1 MKKIFYF
8 LFFSAL
14 LFNYIYPQSNI
25 KPKFHI
31 QKPGH
36 AYVNFIG
43 KDSSN
48 IQDIDLTEKLKV
60 IVEFKEPPL
69 FLKQQS
75 AGLKKISDAIYPS
88 IQSQFVNDVA
98 KLCNSI
104 QNQLSISV
112 SEPQITRVYN
122 KIFFGAA
129 LTIPRAILAGIES
142 LDYVKR
148 VHQDKT
154 YTVNLTESVHLIGA
168 DSVWIVYGNKGD
180 SIKVAIIDSGID
192 YLHPALG
199 KGFGPGFKV
208 IGGYDF
214 VNNDNDPMDDNGH
227 GTHVAGIVAA
237 NTDSIKG
244 VAPNAWLLAYKV
256 MDASGS
262 GSESNIIAGIE
273 RAVDPNNN
281 GNYDDKADV
290 ANMSLGGLGDPNDAL
305 STAVNNAVK
314 IGVVFCIAAGN
325 AGAYGTIGSPGC
337 AADAI
342 TVGSTDKSNV
352 LSYFSSRGPTNDVY
366 TIKPDILAPGS
377 SITST
382 YLNNTYKTL
391 SGTSMATPHIAG
403 VSALI
408 KKQHKDW
415 TPAMIK
421 SAIMSTAKD
430 IGLDVM
436 TEGCGIV
443 NAFKSVTAATI
454 TIPSSMS
461 FGLDNQDISNWI
473 SIDTLVIINKS
484 GSAKN
489 YTVNIDKLYSG
500 VSVSANPNNF
510 SLPPGE
516 TTSILI
522 QLSVDNNVVPDNI
535 TSIPFYCGKI
545 KVLAGD
551 EVLNVPWAFTKASFL
566 TLNFDSQYTTFSIL
580 CKDFIIICDQI
591 PNYNWV
597 YKSFKIAIPSGKY
610 DIWAFNEAF
619 NNTTPLGFRLQY
631 KEGVIVEKSTVL
643 NINFSESTYII
654 GFKGEDESGN
664 DFNKLNN
671 IENSVIIQNMDSTIG
686 GGIRV
691 SGIKNNLYIKSS
703 SLPNKISIISGQFQK
718 ETIPPNRMRLIQY
731 PYAYGVS
738 QDLYFSNKSSDFLSQ
753 SINLYLQPDI
763 PTQAAGFG
771 FGDITGGG
779 INVDIKSRFWQGT
792 LYMTR
797 PYSKDYSYCVIF
809 SSDIN
814 DMYGAN
820 SWFQMNPIYIVA
832 DSFRIQK
839 PSLIDTAS
847 YFTSPD
853 KGTLCLGDG
862 AIIPLTNNQIGLYE
876 NKYTYANY
884 SLFLGQS
891 GEQRSL
897 DMKKASFEFWKGGEI
912 LIDSGYITT
921 GKRYTLDPG
930 NYKYV
935 IKDNNYTVNGKYG
948 KATLTS
954 EFVLDQNYYSIPEI
968 TNLEVLNCLGNAVN
982 KLDPKEKGQIKLSIH
997 DYKKNP
1003 LDKSANVSIF
1013 IKNSTGSVW
1022 EELKLTDSNMQI
1034 TDQYM
1039 FTFKTSGLDKYDKD
1053 AVDMKLEIQ
1062 NIYGDKTEFLME
1074 PAFIVGEYLSTHII
1088 DSVKATN
1095 GLSDFYLSNNYPN
1108 PFNPMTN
1115 INYTIPVKSH
1125 VEIKVYDI
1133 LGREVA
1139 KLVDTDQDEGKYVI
1153 NFNAGKL
1160 SSGIYIYAIRAGSY
1174 VNIKKMIL
1182 LK

>member
-1 MKKIFYF
+1 M
-8 LFFSAL
+8 
-14 LFNYIYPQSNI
+14 
-25 KPKFHI
+25 
-31 QKPGH
+31 
-36 AYVNFIG
+36 
-43 KDSSN
+43 
-48 IQDIDLTEKLKV
+48 
-60 IVEFKEPPL
+60 
-69 FLKQQS
+69 
-75 AGLKKISDAIYPS
+75 KISNAIYSS
-88 IQSQFVNDVA
+88 IQSQFVNDVS

-112 SEPQITRVYN
+112 EEPQINRVYN

-129 LTIPRAILAGIES
+129 LTIPRAILSGIES
-142 LDYVKR
+142 LDYVKQ

-154 YTVNLTESVHLIGA
+154 YTANLTESVHLIGA
-168 DSVWIVYGNKGD
+168 DSVWIAYGNKGD

-214 VNNDNDPMDDNGH
+214 VNNDNDPMDDYGH

-237 NTDSIKG
+237 NTDTIKG

-256 MDASGS
+256 LDASGS
-262 GSESNIIAGIE
+262 GFESNVIAGIE
-273 RAVDPNNN
+273 RAVDPDNN

-290 ANMSLGGLGDPNDAL
+290 ANMSLGGVGDPNDAL

-314 IGVVFCIAAGN
+314 IGVVFCVAAGN
-325 AGAYGTIGSPGC
+325 NGAYGTIGSPGC

-342 TVGSTDKSNV
+342 TVGSTDKSNL
-352 LSYFSSRGPTNDVY
+352 LSFFSSRGPTNNVY

-377 SITST
+377 DITST

-443 NAFKSVTAATI
+443 NAYKSVTTATI
-454 TIPSSMS
+454 TIPSSVS
-461 FGLDNQDISNWI
+461 FGLDNQDVSNWI
-473 SIDTLVIINKS
+473 STDTLVIINKS
-484 GSAKN
+484 GSVKN
-489 YTVNIDKLYSG
+489 YTVNIDNLYSG
-500 VSVSANPNNF
+500 VSVSANPSDF
-510 SLPPGE
+510 SLLPDE
-516 TTSILI
+516 TTRILI
-522 QLSVDNNVVPDNI
+522 QLSVNNNVAPDNLT
-535 TSIPFYCGKI
+535 TSPFYSGKI
-545 KVLAGD
+545 KVLSGD
-551 EVLNVPWAFTKASFL
+551 EVVNVPWAFTKASFL
-566 TLNFDSQYTTFSIL
+566 TLNFDSQYTTFIIL
-580 CKDFIIICDQI
+580 CKDFSIICDQI

-597 YKSFKIAIPSGKY
+597 YKTFKIAIPSGKY
-610 DIWAFNEAF
+610 DIWAMNAAY
-619 NNTTPLGFRLQY
+619 NNTTPLGFRVQY
-631 KEGVIVEKSTVL
+631 KEGVSVGKSTVL
-643 NINFSESTYII
+643 NINFSESTYNI
-654 GFKGEDESGN
+654 GFKGVDESGN

-671 IENSVIIQNMDSTIG
+671 IENSVIIKNMDSTIG
-686 GGIRV
+686 GGI
-691 SGIKNNLYIKSS
+691 GAYGYANNIYYKTS
-703 SLPNKISIISGQFQK
+703 SLPNNISIKAGQFQQ
-718 ETIPPNRMRLIQY
+718 ETIPPNRMRLVQY

-738 QDLYFSNKSSDFLSQ
+738 QDLYFSNKSSDFMSQ
-753 SINLYLQPDI
+753 NINLNLRPDVS
-763 PTQAAGFG
+763 TQAAGFG
-771 FGDITGGG
+771 YGDNTEGLVGEVGTIR
-779 INVDIKSRFWQGT
+779 DRFWQGT

-809 SSDIN
+809 SGD
-814 DMYGAN
+814 
-820 SWFQMNPIYIVA
+820 WFQMDPIYIVA

-839 PSLIDTAS
+839 PSFMDTAS

-862 AIIPLTNNQIGLYE
+862 AIIPLTGNLIGFYE
-876 NKYTYANY
+876 DKYTYANY

-897 DMKKASFEFWKGGEI
+897 DMKKASFEFWKGGGI
-912 LIDSGYITT
+912 LIDSGNIIT
-921 GKRYTLDPG
+921 GKRYALDPG

-935 IKDNNYTVNGKYG
+935 IKNNNYTVNSKYG
-948 KATLTS
+948 KSLLTS

-968 TNLEVLNCLGNAVN
+968 TNLEVVNCLGNAVN
-982 KLDPKEKGQIKLSIH
+982 KLDPKEKGQVKLGFH
-997 DYKKNP
+997 DYKKN
-1003 LDKSANVSIF
+1003 LRDKSANVSIF

-1022 EELKLTDSNMQI
+1022 EELKLTDSKEQSLY
-1034 TDQYM
+1034 QYM
-1039 FTFKTSGLDKYDKD
+1039 FTFNTSGLDKYDKD

-1062 NIYGDKTEFLME
+1062 NIYGNKTEFLME
-1074 PAFIVGEYLSTHII
+1074 PAFIVGEYLSAHTI
-1088 DSVKATN
+1088 DSVKAVK
-1095 GLSDFYLSNNYPN
+1095 GLAEFYISNNYPN
-1108 PFNPMTN
+1108 PFNPTTN
-1115 INYTIPVKSH
+1115 INYTIPIKSH

-1139 KLVDTDQDEGKYVI
+1139 KLVDTDQDEGKYVV
-1153 NFNAGKL
+1153 NFNAAKL
-1160 SSGIYIYAIRAGSY
+1160 SSGVYIYAIRAGSY
-1174 VNIKKMIL
+1174 FNTKKML
-1182 LK
+1182 FLK

>member
-1 MKKIFYF
+1 LHAQKA
-8 LFFSAL
+8 FS
-14 LFNYIYPQSNI
+14 
-25 KPKFHI
+25 PKFNL

-36 AYVNFIG
+36 VYINFLG
-43 KDSSN
+43 KDSST
-48 IQDIDLTEKLKV
+48 IHDIDLTENLKV

-88 IQSQFVNDVA
+88 IQTQFVNDVF
-98 KLCNSI
+98 KLCSSI

-112 SEPQITRVYN
+112 SEPQIKRVYN
-122 KIFFGAA
+122 KIFFGVA

-154 YTVNLTESVHLIGA
+154 YTANLTESVHLIGA

-199 KGFGPGFKV
+199 GGFGPGFKV

-214 VNNDNDPMDDNGH
+214 VNNDNDPMDDYGH

-256 MDASGS
+256 LDASGS
-262 GSESNIIAGIE
+262 GSESNVIAGIE
-273 RAVDPNNN
+273 RAVDPNND

-290 ANMSLGGLGDPNDAL
+290 ANMSLGSLGDPNDAL

-325 AGAYGTIGSPGC
+325 NGAYGTIGSPGC

-342 TVGSTDKSNV
+342 TVGSTDKSNA
-352 LSYFSSRGPTNDVY
+352 LSYFSSRGPTNNLY

-377 SITST
+377 NITST
-382 YLNNTYKTL
+382 YLNDTYKTM

-443 NAFKSVTAATI
+443 NAYKSVTAATI
-454 TIPSSMS
+454 TIPSSVS
-461 FGLDNQDISNWI
+461 FGLDNQDVSNWI
-473 SIDTLVIINKS
+473 SADTLIIINKS
-484 GSAKN
+484 VSVKN
-489 YTVNIDKLYSG
+489 YTVNIDNLFSG

-510 SLPPGE
+510 SLQPDE
-516 TTSILI
+516 TTKIFI
-522 QLSVDNNVVPDNI
+522 QLSVNNNVVPDNL
-535 TSIPFYCGKI
+535 TSTPFYCGKI
-545 KVLAGD
+545 KILTGD
-551 EVLNVPWAFTKASFL
+551 EEINVPWAFTKTSFL
-566 TLNFDSQYTTFSIL
+566 TLNFDSQYTTFIIL
-580 CKDFIIICDQI
+580 CKDFSIICDQI

-597 YKSFKIAIPSGKY
+597 YKSFKIVIPSGKY
-610 DIWAFNEAF
+610 DIWAINEAF

-643 NINFSESTYII
+643 NINFSESTYNI
-654 GFKGEDESGN
+654 GFKGEDEFGN

-671 IENSVIIQNMDSTIG
+671 IQNSVIIQNMDSTIG
-686 GGIRV
+686 GGI
-691 SGIKNNLYIKSS
+691 GAYGYPNNMYVKTSA
-703 SLPNKISIISGQFQK
+703 LPNSMSIKAGQFQQ
-718 ETIPPNRMRLIQY
+718 ETIPPNRMRLVQY
-731 PYAYGVS
+731 PYACGVS

-771 FGDITGGG
+771 FGDNTEGLVGETGF
-779 INVDIKSRFWQGT
+779 IRNRFWQGT

-809 SSDIN
+809 SGD
-814 DMYGAN
+814 
-820 SWFQMNPIYIVA
+820 WFQMNPIYIVA

-839 PSLIDTAS
+839 PSFVDTAS

-862 AIIPLTNNQIGLYE
+862 AIIPLTDNLIGFYE

-897 DMKKASFEFWKGGEI
+897 DMKKASFEFWKDGTT
-912 LIDSGYITT
+912 LIDSGYFNN
-921 GKRYTLDPG
+921 GERYALDPG

-935 IKDNNYTVNGKYG
+935 IKDNNYTVNYKYG

-982 KLDPKEKGQIKLSIH
+982 KLDPKEKGEIKLRIH
-997 DYKKNP
+997 DYKKNH
-1003 LDKSANVSIF
+1003 LDKAANAEVF
-1013 IKNSTGSVW
+1013 IKNSSDSVW
-1022 EELKLTDSNMQI
+1022 KELKLIDSNI
-1034 TDQYM
+1034 ISNDQYQ
-1039 FTFKTSGLDKYDKD
+1039 FSFNASGLDKYDQD
-1053 AVDMKLEIQ
+1053 AVDMKLIIQ
-1062 NIYGDKTEFLME
+1062 NSYGNKTEFLME
-1074 PAFIVGEYLSTHII
+1074 PAFIVGEYLSARTI
-1088 DSVKATN
+1088 DSVKVVQ
-1095 GLSDFYLSNNYPN
+1095 GLADFYLSNNYPN
-1108 PFNPMTN
+1108 PFNPTTN
-1115 INYTIPVKSH
+1115 INYTLPVKSH

-1139 KLVDTDQDEGKYVI
+1139 KLVDADQDEGKYVI
-1153 NFNAGKL
+1153 NFNAAKL

-1174 VNIKKMIL
+1174 VNVKKMIL